1 MAQPLK
7 PPTPPAGFEV
17 TCPCCQ
23 ATLKIDTELEAVIHH
38 QPMAKPA
45 APMEDFAEAVQK
57 LKGAAAK
64 REDVF
69 QKSLSD
75 VKNRESLLNR
85 KFDELL
91 KSAKADPDTG
101 PPKRDLD
108 WD

>member
-1 MAQPLK
+1 MAQPVK
-7 PPTPPAGFEV
+7 PIGFDV

-23 ATLKIDTELEAVIHH
+23 ATLKIDPVLKEVIHH
-38 QPMAKPA
+38 QLPAKPA
-45 APMEDFAEAVQK
+45 GPIEDLAEAVQK

-64 REDVF
+64 REDAF

-75 VKNRESLLNR
+75 VKNRETLLNR

-91 KSAKADPDTG
+91 KSAKADPDSG